1 MRTMKQRE
9 YKIRVNLVDKF
20 SWATH
25 SKEVKV
31 SKDTLK
37 KYEEAMLN
45 GTVISRLENAARFD
59 WVIEEIEYL

>member
-1 MRTMKQRE
+1 MGQRE
-9 YKIRVNLVDKF
+9 HKIRVNLADKF
-20 SWATH
+20 SGATH

-45 GTVISRLENAARFD
+45 GSVIARLENGIRFD
-59 WVIEEIEYL
+59 WVIEEVEYL